1 MKVMNT
7 PPRALIADDEPLL
20 RERLQRQLTSCWPE
34 LQICALARHGLE
46 AQEMFEQQRPDIC
59 FLDIHMPGLSG
70 IELARTLTGRTH
82 IVFIT
87 AYDQYALQAFEQGAL
102 DYLVKPVEAERLARC
117 VARLRERLALSPAA
131 PALDDAL
138 LARLLQQLHAH
149 SPSPAPAAQATQTA
163 PLRWIK
169 ASVGAVLR
177 LIPVQDIDYL
187 RSDERYTV
195 IAWRGEGAGPAE
207 AVVRTPLKELLA
219 QLDPAQFQQVHRS
232 VVVNLAAVRQVVRGA
247 NETAEL
253 HLKHRPEV
261 LPVSRSFVHHF
272 RAD

>member
-1 MKVMNT
+1 MN

-20 RERLQRQLTSCWPE
+20 RQRLQRQLAACWPE
-34 LQICALARHGLE
+34 LQVCAQARHGLE
-46 AQEMFEQQRPDIC
+46 ALEMFEQQRPDVC

-70 IELARTLTGRTH
+70 IELARKLAGRCH
-82 IVFIT
+82 IVFIS

-131 PALDDAL
+131 PTLDDAL
-138 LARLLQQLHAH
+138 LARLLLQLQAQG
-149 SPSPAPAAQATQTA
+149 PSPAPAAKPAA
-163 PLRWIK
+163 LRWIK

-177 LIPVQDIDYL
+177 LIPVQEIAYL

-207 AVVRTPLKELLA
+207 AVVRTPLKDLLA
-219 QLDPAQFQQVHRS
+219 QLDPAQFQQIHRS
-232 VVVNLAAVRQVVRGA
+232 VAVNLAAVRQVVRGA

-253 HLKHRPEV
+253 HLKDRPEV